1 MRHMYNHE
9 TTMSRVN
16 LKNGRSNQKLRTRR
30 ALLDATNQ
38 LVSEG
43 HRPTLSGV
51 AKKALVSRA
60 TAYRYFPNL
69 DALLLE
75 VLLDRKVAT
84 PEQILEKAVGE
95 DTAERVALVHDFL
108 HKLVAENEQQFR
120 LFLKASMEQWLD
132 FNKDSD
138 TPLRGARRIPMLN
151 FALEPDRRKLDI
163 ETYEK
168 LLYALSAMVSLE
180 PFIALT
186 DVCQIE
192 PERGKEIMRWA
203 IKLLVNATLSAAPD

>member
-1 MRHMYNHE
+1 
-9 TTMSRVN
+9 MSRVN

-30 ALLDATNQ
+30 ALLDAAHH

-43 HRPTLSGV
+43 HRPTLAGV
-51 AKKALVSRA
+51 AEKALVSRA

-84 PEQILEKAVGE
+84 PEQILENAKGE
-95 DTAERVALVHDFL
+95 DAAERAALVHDFL
-108 HKLVAENEQQFR
+108 HQLVAENEQQFR

-132 FNKDSD
+132 FSKDSD
-138 TPLRGARRIPMLN
+138 TPLRSARRIPMLN
-151 FALEPDRRKLDI
+151 LALEPERAKLDDD
-163 ETYEK
+163 TFEK
-168 LLYALSAMVSLE
+168 LLYALSAMVSIE
-180 PFIALT
+180 SFIALT

-192 PERGKEIMRWA
+192 PERGREIMRWA
-203 IKLLVNATLSAAPD
+203 IKLLIKASVHDVSD

>member
-9 TTMSRVN
+9 TVMSRVN

-95 DTAERVALVHDFL
+95 DTAC
-108 HKLVAENEQQFR
+108 
-120 LFLKASMEQWLD
+120 
-132 FNKDSD
+132 
-138 TPLRGARRIPMLN
+138 
-151 FALEPDRRKLDI
+151 
-163 ETYEK
+163 
-168 LLYALSAMVSLE
+168 LLYTSDAADDY
-180 PFIALT
+180 LT
-186 DVCQIE
+186 V
-192 PERGKEIMRWA
+192 
-203 IKLLVNATLSAAPD
+203 

>member
-1 MRHMYNHE
+1 
-9 TTMSRVN
+9 MSRVN
-16 LKNGRSNQKLRTRR
+16 LKNGRSNQKLRTRK
-30 ALLDATNQ
+30 ALLDAANQ

-43 HRPTLSGV
+43 HRPTLAGV

-84 PEQILEKAVGE
+84 PEQILESAVDK

-120 LFLKASMEQWLD
+120 LFLKASME
-132 FNKDSD
+132 
-138 TPLRGARRIPMLN
+138 
-151 FALEPDRRKLDI
+151 
-163 ETYEK
+163 
-168 LLYALSAMVSLE
+168 
-180 PFIALT
+180 
-186 DVCQIE
+186 
-192 PERGKEIMRWA
+192 PERIRMPIWVTPFD
-203 IKLLVNATLSAAPD
+203 LT

>member
-1 MRHMYNHE
+1 
-9 TTMSRVN
+9 MSRVN

-30 ALLDATNQ
+30 ALLDAAHH

-43 HRPTLSGV
+43 HRPTLAGV
-51 AKKALVSRA
+51 AEKALVSRA

-84 PEQILEKAVGE
+84 PEQILENAKGE
-95 DTAERVALVHDFL
+95 DAAERAALVHDFL
-108 HKLVAENEQQFR
+108 HQLVAENEQQFR

-132 FNKDSD
+132 FSKDSD
-138 TPLRGARRIPMLN
+138 TPLRSARRIPMLN
-151 FALEPDRRKLDI
+151 LALEPERGKLDD
-163 ETYEK
+163 ETFEK
-168 LLYALSAMVSLE
+168 LLYALSAMVSIE
-180 PFIALT
+180 SFIALT

-192 PERGKEIMRWA
+192 PERGREIMRWA
-203 IKLLVNATLSAAPD
+203 IKLLIKASVHDASD

>member
-1 MRHMYNHE
+1 
-9 TTMSRVN
+9 MSRVN

-30 ALLDATNQ
+30 ALLDAAHQ

-43 HRPTLSGV
+43 HRPTLAGV
-51 AKKALVSRA
+51 AEKALVSRA

-84 PEQILEKAVGE
+84 PEQILENADGE
-95 DTAERVALVHDFL
+95 DAAERAALVHDFL
-108 HKLVAENEQQFR
+108 HQLVAENEQQFR

-138 TPLRGARRIPMLN
+138 TPLRSARRIPMLN
-151 FALEPDRRKLDI
+151 LALEPERGKLDD
-163 ETYEK
+163 ETFEK
-168 LLYALSAMVSLE
+168 LLYALSAMVSIE
-180 PFIALT
+180 SFIALT

-192 PERGKEIMRWA
+192 PERGREIMRWA
-203 IKLLVNATLSAAPD
+203 IKLLIKASLQA